1 MLTLGSLFD
10 GIGGF
15 PLAAVHNGV
24 TPIWASEIEAF
35 PIEVTKIRFP
45 SMVHVGDITKL
56 NGATLPPVDILCG
69 GSPCQDLSI
78 AGQRAGLAG
87 ERSGLF
93 MEQVRIAKEMRKADE
108 QRDIPAHLVRPRFL
122 VWENVPGAFS
132 SSDSEDFRAVLEE
145 IVRIKDSACHVP
157 RPDDGTWQSAGAIV
171 LGDEFSLAWRVLDA
185 QYWGVA
191 QRRRR
196 IFLVADFGGRT
207 APQIL
212 FEQDSL
218 LGYSTAGGGPRQTT
232 AAPAQGG
239 ADGAGGTCLNPWDVQ
254 NRHIFEDGGTWSS
267 LYSGEGVGHEYI
279 KAEEKTAVAFAAN
292 QRDEVRNLFDI
303 AGALNAQPGM
313 KQQTFVAE
321 TSCLNGWDTQQSR
334 IFLPDGVAPTL
345 AGADGGGGRNPAGLL
360 FAAGF
365 CAGAGP
371 TAGGIGYSEDLSPTL
386 KASESGTNMV
396 PAILCLNDQGGSQMH
411 CTEDIIGT
419 LRAQEHGHQPLVLAN
434 QQGGAEIGKG
444 LCPTITSAAGT
455 SGNNQPVLFENH
467 GIDSRYTGPHA
478 VAPTMSAR
486 YGTGGNN
493 QPLISQPDEVI
504 CIAGNT
510 IDREPE
516 NGGNGLGC
524 QPDLA
529 YTLTGADRHAVYSRQ
544 RSDEFLKNDV
554 IATQSARQ
562 HKDATDLVCQPYQ
575 ETVGTIGYSDHKG
588 VNNQFV
594 SDDKCIIVRRK
605 LIRRL
610 TPLECERLQGYPDG
624 WTDIPGASDSA
635 RYKALGNSVAIP
647 CVDFVLRGIA
657 YFLFR
662 IKNQEENNLWDAGE

>member
-35 PIEVTKIRFP
+35 PIEVTKTRFP
-45 SMVHVGDITKL
+45 GMVHVGDITKL
-56 NGATLPPVDILCG
+56 DGAKLPPVDVLCG

-108 QRDIPAHLVRPRFL
+108 QRGIPVHLVRPRFL

-157 RPDDGTWQSAGAIV
+157 RPDDGTWQSAGAII
-171 LGDEFSLAWRVLDA
+171 LGNEFSLAWRVLDA
-185 QYWGVA
+185 QFWGVA

-196 IFLVADFGGRT
+196 IFLVADFAGPC
-207 APQIL
+207 APKIL
-212 FEQDSL
+212 FEQDGLFGDSA
-218 LGYSTAGGGPRQTT
+218 SGGGPRQGT

-239 ADGAGGTCLNPWDVQ
+239 ADASGGACLTSWDVQ
-254 NRHIFEDGGTWSS
+254 SRRVFEENGIWPTLYGGDGG
-267 LYSGEGVGHEYI
+267 GHGYV
-279 KAEEKTAVAFAAN
+279 KTEEKSAIAFAAN
-292 QRDEVRNLFDI
+292 QRDEVRDLQDV
-303 AGALNAQPGM
+303 AGALGAQPGM

-321 TSCLNGWDTQQSR
+321 TNCLNGWDTQQSR
-334 IFLPDGVAPTL
+334 IFLPEGVAPTL
-345 AGADGGGGRNPAGLL
+345 AGADGGGGRNPGGLL

-371 TAGGIGYSEDLSPTL
+371 AAGGIGYREDLSPTL

-396 PAILCLNDQGGSQMH
+396 PAILCLNDQGGSRMDI
-411 CTEDIIGT
+411 TEDITAT
-419 LRAQEHGHQPLVLAN
+419 LRAQMDGHPPLVMAS
-434 QQGGAEIGKG
+434 QQGGAEIGEG
-444 LCPTITSAAGT
+444 VCPTITSAAGT

-493 QPLISQPDEVI
+493 QPLITQLDEVI

-524 QPDLA
+524 QTGIA

-544 RSDEFLKNDV
+544 RSDEFSEKDV
-554 IATQSARQ
+554 VATQSARQ
-562 HKDATDLVCQPYQ
+562 HKDAPTSYA
-575 ETVGTIGYSDHKG
+575 S
-588 VNNQFV
+588 
-594 SDDKCIIVRRK
+594 
-605 LIRRL
+605 LIRKRSGPSV
-610 TPLECERLQGYPDG
+610 TVTIR
-624 WTDIPGASDSA
+624 ASTTNMCP
-635 RYKALGNSVAIP
+635 KTNALWCAAS
-647 CVDFVLRGIA
+647 
-657 YFLFR
+657 
-662 IKNQEENNLWDAGE
+662 